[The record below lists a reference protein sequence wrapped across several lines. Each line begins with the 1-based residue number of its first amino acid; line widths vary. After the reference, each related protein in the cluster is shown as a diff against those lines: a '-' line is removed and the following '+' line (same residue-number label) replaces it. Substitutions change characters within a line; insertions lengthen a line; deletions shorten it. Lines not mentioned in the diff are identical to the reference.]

1 MNNSMISAMVS
12 MSGIQKRLDLLGE
25 NIANMDTVGYK
36 RKEAT
41 FEDTLMRVK
50 SQTSTM
56 QLPGRATPNGFEQG
70 FGSRV
75 TGISNNFAQG
85 SIKETGNPTDFA
97 IEGNALFAVLVA
109 AGDGEGERAFT
120 RAGDFHLQ
128 PDPVDAESTYLVNSQ
143 GHYVLN
149 EAGEPITVPAGA
161 ELKVD
166 KQGNIFTILN
176 GESTA
181 AGRVQLLT
189 PIRQEALTSVDG
201 NLFTLVAGAVEADV
215 LADTAT
221 LPPNQQAQ
229 VRQGAIEAS
238 NVNMVDEMAE
248 MLQVQRAYQLAARAL
263 TSSETMSGL
272 ANNLRG

>member
-56 QLPGRATPNGFEQG
+56 QLPGRATPNGFELG

-75 TGISNNFAQG
+75 TGISNNFTQG

-97 IEGNALFAVLVA
+97 VEGNALFKVEIPSEGEDIVA
-109 AGDGEGERAFT
+109 AYT

-128 PDPVDAESTYLVNSQ
+128 PDAESMLLVNGQ

-149 EAGEPITVPAGA
+149 AENERIAVPAGA

-201 NLFTLVAGAVEADV
+201 NLFTLVAGATEEGV

-221 LPPNQQAQ
+221 LPANQQAQ
-229 VRQGAIEAS
+229 IRQGALEAS